1 MSVWLTIPSARPPE
15 DVIPVLEQ
23 WKKQGYKIALW
34 RDDNSWRD
42 VLDYCN
48 FLTVGK
54 YPGYAQAVNTLILT
68 IASENTSAEWFV
80 IGGDDTL
87 PDPNKTAEEIATECN
102 IYFGYKHGYAAK
114 CGVAQG
120 EPVADTYQRCYGD
133 FQEAWKENQTF
144 GVLQPTGDV
153 FAGRQIERI
162 CGSPWIGREFAL
174 RVNQGKGP
182 LWPEYKHM
190 FVDEEIMEVAKKYGV
205 LWQRRDLTHHHNHWT
220 RNGDQADYSKPLP
233 AFLRE
238 ANSPEHWKK
247 YGDLFRERKRN
258 GFPGS
263 ELLSVVTA

>member
-1 MSVWLTIPSARPPE
+1 MNVWLTIPSARPPE
-15 DVIPVLEQ
+15 DIIPVLEQ

-42 VLDYCN
+42 ALDYCN

-68 IASENTSAEWFV
+68 IAAENPSAEWFV

-87 PDPNKTAEEIATECN
+87 PDPSYTAQEIAVRCWN
-102 IYFGYKHGYAAK
+102 YFIDLHAHCFAVFAK
-114 CGVAQG
+114 DHSSCA
-120 EPVADTYQRCYGD
+120 
-133 FQEAWKENQTF
+133 TF
-144 GVLQPTGDV
+144 GIMQPTGDI

-182 LWPEYKHM
+182 LWPEYTHM

-205 LWQRRDLTHHHNHWT
+205 LWQRCDLTHHHNHWT

-233 AFLRE
+233 VFLRE

-263 ELLSVVTA
+263 ELLSAVTA